1 MGLNCFEIWGKH
13 KKDKKKNKTKMKM
26 DFCLVWFVVLV
37 GSILAIEEE
46 ELPCFGN
53 LNMTSTE
60 GQLIAKVKEMI
71 NGKEEIAIE

>member
-1 MGLNCFEIWGKH
+1 
-13 KKDKKKNKTKMKM
+13 M